1 MILAFED
8 YTELEGFFLRTIHST
23 LSWEAEEGGKEI
35 YESMEQ
41 RVRSIAE
48 DEGISYEQC
57 YQEHAADITGVLS
70 RIYDYQYDRNYF
82 RRTGKVFVPTR
93 T

>member
-1 MILAFED
+1 
-8 YTELEGFFLRTIHST
+8 
-23 LSWEAEEGGKEI
+23 
-35 YESMEQ
+35 MEQ